1 MIMYNA
7 QHTCFH
13 ILLLLLTVVH
23 SGDADTSTFDAAS
36 HNHESYMMGTTFYLY
51 SYCVCFLFL
60 LSDVLPFGAA
70 LQNKRRE
77 IPP

>member
-1 MIMYNA
+1 MFAPNKEPRNFCVHLIEFMIMYNA

-36 HNHESYMMGTTFYLY
+36 HNHESYMMGTAFCLY
-51 SYCVCFLFL
+51 SYCV
-60 LSDVLPFGAA
+60 LSFSSF
-70 LQNKRRE
+70 
-77 IPP
+77 